1 MGVRMRNK
9 VLLQALILGAGQ
21 VGGKILSLIFLF
33 KFAQDVKP
41 IGLYLY
47 TYAYIPFSLFLDI
60 SAFGLIPGVAK
71 CVSKLFGNQEN
82 NKIHFLLKRGTFFS
96 LFLGIVFFV
105 LLNLFNDKI
114 LAVSLY
120 KGYTEEEYSIILGHL
135 KLSSFTL
142 FIYPL
147 ISFYKGYLQ
156 GKLKMLPTA
165 IAILAENLCRVLLYL
180 YISKTIDIYLIRK
193 VFICNF
199 ISYFV
204 SFLILFIF
212 VCKDYFK
219 QKERFNAIYTLLKI
233 SLPFGMV
240 TMFFTF
246 YQLIDSITLS
256 SLGIESHIYTAYM
269 FETIRLIFIP
279 IVLAQSVG
287 GALNPK
293 INVLYSNHK
302 VEEAKMVAIKLTNL
316 MIYLL
321 IPLVVIFKLYA
332 KNLYSFFYAEESLY
346 YILSDVSLFI
356 FFIGFYKV
364 MIGISQGVRKFNY
377 IVISTFIS
385 SIAKIVLNIVL
396 VPYYNYMGAVMS
408 TIIAISICMAV
419 SYYVLKDANIKI
431 AISNLKAVCLS
442 LSAILFSLFVSTIY
456 RLSILLNF
464 SIVIETTLF
473 CFFMFLFYVLFLT
486 FLRLLKVSKAPII
499 S

>member
-1 MGVRMRNK
+1 MRNK
-9 VLLQALILGAGQ
+9 VLIQALILGTGQ

-47 TYAYIPFSLFLDI
+47 TYAYIPFSLFMDL

-71 CVSKLFGNQEN
+71 CVSKLLGSREE
-82 NKIHFLLKRGTFFS
+82 NKIHYLLKNGTFFS
-96 LFLGIVFFV
+96 LVLGIVFFIG
-105 LLNLFNDKI
+105 LNLFNDKI

-120 KGYTEEEYSIILGHL
+120 KGYTEEEYSIILNHL
-135 KLSSFTL
+135 RIASYTL

-156 GKLKMLPTA
+156 GHLKMLPTA

-180 YISKTIDIYLIRK
+180 YISKTIDISLIRN

-199 ISYFV
+199 ISYLV
-204 SFLILFIF
+204 SLILLFFF
-212 VCKDYFK
+212 VCRDYFK
-219 QKERFNAIYTLLKI
+219 RKDRFNAIYTLLKI

-256 SLGIESHIYTAYM
+256 SLGIESHVYTAYM

-293 INVLYSNHK
+293 INVLYTNHK
-302 VEEAKMVAIKLTNL
+302 ILEAKTVAVRLTNL

-321 IPLVVIFKLYA
+321 IPLVVVFKLYA
-332 KNLYSFFYAEESLY
+332 KKLYGFFYAEESLY

-364 MIGISQGVRKFNY
+364 MIGISQGVKKFNY

-385 SIAKIVLNIVL
+385 SIAKVVLNIVL
-396 VPYYNYMGAVMS
+396 VPYYNYMGAVIS
-408 TIIAISICMAV
+408 TILAISICMVV
-419 SYYVLKDANIKI
+419 SYYVLTDAKIKI
-431 AISNLKAVCLS
+431 AVSNLKAVMLS
-442 LSAILFSLFVSTIY
+442 LAAILFSLFFSTIF
-456 RLSILLNF
+456 RLTVLLNF
-464 SIVIETTLF
+464 SAILETALF
-473 CFFMFLFYVLFLT
+473 CIFLFLFYVLFLS
-486 FLRLLKVSKAPII
+486 FLQMFKVSKAPAG

>member
-1 MGVRMRNK
+1 MRNK
-9 VLLQALILGAGQ
+9 VLIQALILGTGQ

-47 TYAYIPFSLFLDI
+47 TYAYIPFSLFMDL

-71 CVSKLFGNQEN
+71 CVSKLLGSREE
-82 NKIHFLLKRGTFFS
+82 NKIHYLLKSGTFFS
-96 LFLGIVFFV
+96 LFLGIVFFIG
-105 LLNLFNDKI
+105 LNLFNDKI

-120 KGYTEEEYSIILGHL
+120 KGYTEEEYSIILNHL
-135 KLSSFTL
+135 WIASYTL

-156 GKLKMLPTA
+156 GQLKMLPTA

-180 YISKTIDIYLIRK
+180 YISKTIDISLIRN

-199 ISYFV
+199 ISYLV
-204 SFLILFIF
+204 SLILLFFF
-212 VCKDYFK
+212 VCRDYFK
-219 QKERFNAIYTLLKI
+219 RKDRFNAIYTLLKI

-256 SLGIESHIYTAYM
+256 SLGIESHVYTAYM

-293 INVLYSNHK
+293 INVLYTNHK
-302 VEEAKMVAIKLTNL
+302 ILEAKTVAVRLTNL

-321 IPLVVIFKLYA
+321 IPLVVVFKLYA
-332 KNLYSFFYAEESLY
+332 KKLYGFFYAEESLY

-364 MIGISQGVRKFNY
+364 MIGISQGVKKFNY

-385 SIAKIVLNIVL
+385 SIAKVVLNIVL
-396 VPYYNYMGAVMS
+396 VPYYNYMGAVIS
-408 TIIAISICMAV
+408 TILAISICMVV
-419 SYYVLKDANIKI
+419 SYYVLNDAKIKI
-431 AISNLKAVCLS
+431 AVSNLKAIMLS
-442 LSAILFSLFVSTIY
+442 LAAILFSLFFSTIF
-456 RLSILLNF
+456 RLTVLLNF
-464 SIVIETTLF
+464 SAILETALF
-473 CFFMFLFYVLFLT
+473 CIFLFLFYVLFLS
-486 FLRLLKVSKAPII
+486 FLQMFKVSKAPAG